1 MPDEREESTT
11 TDPEEP
17 RDRDAEASEADGAVD
32 AKEPTGDSQS
42 IDEDGPSDNSDRVP
56 DEDGASDESESERVP
71 DEGESSDDSDRV
83 PGEGGLTFEGSPS
96 QKFEWG
102 SSEDRPDSPPK
113 PAKAGDG
120 DDQDGDTTDSAESS
134 GSGGGATAPV
144 PSAQTEP
151 VTGGSER
158 TEEVGG
164 ISTPPDDEE
173 MPLADHVEE
182 MISRLAIVLLVG
194 AAATAVGLLWA
205 TDAIG
210 IIWAEAI
217 PQAEAWRPHL
227 YGPLELWLTRI
238 KVASLLGI
246 MVALPVFVYETY
258 LFMRP
263 GLYPHERKYYLAAV
277 PTSVVLAAIGM
288 LFSYLLVL
296 PVLFEYFSYYSRES
310 AAIKYGLGPTFDLI
324 ITLTAFLAVVFQIP
338 LFIMLAVMMGVTTR
352 QWLADKR
359 LYFWAAFA
367 GLAFTFTIDPSGMA
381 AGLVAITMI
390 VLYEGTLLVLKWV
403 GVD

>member
-11 TDPEEP
+11 ADPDEP
-17 RDRDAEASEADGAVD
+17 RDRDAEAPEADDGSVD
-32 AKEPTGDSQS
+32 TNESTGDSQS
-42 IDEDGPSDNSDRVP
+42 SDEGGS
-56 DEDGASDESESERVP
+56 SDESE
-71 DEGESSDDSDRV
+71 RV

-96 QKFEWG
+96 QDRSDAPPKPEKPDKD
-102 SSEDRPDSPPK
+102 SSEDGET
-113 PAKAGDG
+113 A
-120 DDQDGDTTDSAESS
+120 DGDTEPTGDEPEPTGSTGSS
-134 GSGGGATAPV
+134 GGATAPV
-144 PSAQTEP
+144 PSAQAEP

-182 MISRLAIVLLVG
+182 MISRLAIVVLVG

-205 TDAIG
+205 TGAIG

-238 KVASLLGI
+238 KVASLLGV

-352 QWLADKR
+352 RWLADKR

>member
-1 MPDEREESTT
+1 M
-11 TDPEEP
+11 
-17 RDRDAEASEADGAVD
+17 
-32 AKEPTGDSQS
+32 
-42 IDEDGPSDNSDRVP
+42 
-56 DEDGASDESESERVP
+56 
-71 DEGESSDDSDRV
+71 
-83 PGEGGLTFEGSPS
+83 PGEGGLTFEGSPEREPAS
-96 QKFEWG
+96 RENPAKPAADEPTE
-102 SSEDRPDSPPK
+102 SSESDARTNGGS
-113 PAKAGDG
+113 ATAGG
-120 DDQDGDTTDSAESS
+120 TS
-134 GSGGGATAPV
+134 APV
-144 PSAQTEP
+144 PSAS
-151 VTGGSER
+151 VGTGTGTGTDPGTGTDSDEI
-158 TEEVGG
+158 GG

-182 MISRLAIVLLVG
+182 MISRLAIVVLVG
-194 AAATAVGLLWA
+194 AGGTAIGLLWA
-205 TDAIG
+205 TGAID
-210 IIWAEAI
+210 IIWGRAI

-246 MVALPVFVYETY
+246 MIALPVFVYETY

-277 PTSVVLAAIGM
+277 PTSVILAGIGM

-310 AAIKYGLGPTFDLI
+310 AAIKYALGTTFDLI
-324 ITLTAFLAVVFQIP
+324 ITLTAFLAIVFQIP

-359 LYFWAAFA
+359 LYFWVAFA

-390 VLYEGTLLVLKWV
+390 VLYEGTLLILKWT